1 MRLVS
6 IDDVHRAAH
15 AVGDVAIRTP
25 LLACEWAEGRLWLKP
40 ENLQLTGSFKI
51 RGAYNAIAALDPD
64 RRRAG
69 VITYSSGNH
78 GQAVAYA
85 ARAFEA
91 PCAVVMNDDAPAVKV
106 EAVARLGAEVVP
118 VPLAER
124 VAVAEGLALDRGYAL
139 VPPFAHPDV
148 IAGQGTVGLEIMA
161 GGPTP
166 DVVLVPVGGGGLASG
181 VATAVK
187 AVRPST
193 AVIGVEPELAA
204 DAAESLSSGVLT
216 TWPAAR
222 TSRTI
227 ADGLRP
233 TGLSELTFAHL
244 HERLDGIVTVT
255 DDQIRAAV
263 ARLAREAHLVAEPS
277 GAVAVAAYLF
287 QRDQLPDGPTVA
299 VISGG
304 NIDPRLLADV
314 LTADP
319 M

>member
-1 MRLVS
+1 
-6 IDDVHRAAH
+6 
-15 AVGDVAIRTP
+15 
-25 LLACEWAEGRLWLKP
+25 
-40 ENLQLTGSFKI
+40 
-51 RGAYNAIAALDPD
+51 
-64 RRRAG
+64 

-85 ARAFEA
+85 ARAFDA
-91 PCAVVMNDDAPAVKV
+91 PCTVVMNDNAPAVKV
-106 EAVARLGAEVVP
+106 DAVSRLGAEVVA
-118 VPLAER
+118 VPLADR
-124 VAVAEGLALDRGYAL
+124 VAVAEALAREKGYEL

-148 IAGQGTVGLEIMA
+148 IAGQATVGLEIMA
-161 GGPTP
+161 DGPTP

-187 AVRPST
+187 AIRPAT

-204 DAAESLSSGVLT
+204 DAAESLRTGVLT
-216 TWPAAR
+216 TWPAAM

-244 HERLDGIVTVT
+244 RERLDGIVTVSEE
-255 DDQIRAAV
+255 QIRSAV
-263 ARLAREAHLVAEPS
+263 DALAREAHLVAEPS

-287 QRDQLPDGPTVA
+287 RRDQLPDGPTVA

-304 NIDPRLLADV
+304 NIDPRLLAEV
-314 LTADP
+314 LAG
-319 M
+319 